1 MPNLFRLTSWSSAAL
16 TPARRRSLTTTM
28 CAQLAVSLAPDATI
42 CARMAESPSAW
53 WCRVDSNHRQRD
65 YESRALPPE
74 LRHRRFESLAG
85 GLDSRLQLALLL
97 PVLVDGDAL
106 SLVHSFRH
114 ATNGGAEGRSGGG
127 WRVWTDDL
135 W

>member
-74 LRHRRFESLAG
+74 LRHRSSNVSLAS
-85 GLDSRLQLALLL
+85 GLRPRLQLLLLL
-97 PVLVDGDAL
+97 PVLRNRYAL
-106 SLVHSFRH
+106 SLVHSLFVVQMR
-114 ATNGGAEGRSGGG
+114 TSG
-127 WRVWTDDL
+127 
-135 W
+135 